1 LAANDSRRSPLS
13 LVSPLGQKGFY
24 YFIFPFFFFFL
35 TAPGVKYFQEK
46 TIKAVAAA
54 RNRLETFRRIEHGN
68 RFLGCLPGKI

>member
-1 LAANDSRRSPLS
+1 MSYLPLAKK
-13 LVSPLGQKGFY
+13 V
-24 YFIFPFFFFFL
+24 FIILFFLFL